1 MFSSNATVLIWHGMK
16 KELQDILMDGECVF
30 KLFYF
35 DGIRRQMKMF
45 TVQTLKIIQTM
56 FALGYV
62 SLQDNSKA
70 LL

>member
-1 MFSSNATVLIWHGMK
+1 MK

-35 DGIRRQMKMF
+35 DGIRPGKNRQMKMF